1 MLIKSALRPTMIRH
15 SILSLGTAPPLQ
27 TFKLLMAELDRDG
40 TGQISLKE
48 WSTGLQKRTHR

>member
-1 MLIKSALRPTMIRH
+1 MIRH